1 MSKRTPN
8 LMLPLTGL
16 IVAICAHAAGAQ
28 GSTFFGRVL
37 TDSGMI
43 LVGAEVVLN
52 GPQNMQRTN
61 ERGEFRFTAIPGGYH
76 VVGVRMPGYA
86 PRIDT
91 IEVEGA
97 GEIQRNYRL
106 ARRDATTL
114 PEVPVT
120 VPLLDRKL
128 VEFHERRKGGVGR
141 FLDSTEFANR
151 RGTKMSD
158 RLASL
163 PGVNIER
170 FGRARFVTNA
180 RVRTPGE
187 PGSPMCRALVWLDGV
202 SLGTNFNVDEL
213 HPATIAAV
221 EWYAGTL
228 SIPSRLAPPPRIG
241 EPYCGVLVIWLR

>member
-1 MSKRTPN
+1 MVCRPGQRPGRVPRDLVRTRRSGELDQISN
-8 LMLPLTGL
+8 LPPSLAFPPAGL
-16 IVAICAHAAGAQ
+16 IVASAAHAAGAQ
-28 GSTFFGRVL
+28 VSTFLGRVL
-37 TDSGMI
+37 SDSGMI

-61 ERGEFRFTAIPGGYH
+61 ERGEFRFSAIPGGYH

-106 ARRDATTL
+106 SRLDATKL

-151 RGTKMSD
+151 RGTNK
-158 RLASL
+158 
-163 PGVNIER
+163 I
-170 FGRARFVTNA
+170 GRAR
-180 RVRTPGE
+180 
-187 PGSPMCRALVWLDGV
+187 
-202 SLGTNFNVDEL
+202 
-213 HPATIAAV
+213 
-221 EWYAGTL
+221 
-228 SIPSRLAPPPRIG
+228 
-241 EPYCGVLVIWLR
+241 